1 MKILVSAVLFVG
13 ITSFAF
19 AQPSPDGERTNGWRS
34 DIDTLVSY
42 MKRQH
47 YVYKSKPFPA
57 ALITKTAAL
66 KESVDRFS
74 DERMAFELEKLMYHM
89 HDGHSYVLPFVPNRG
104 PSYYLPVHFYVFND
118 GVFIIDADEPY
129 TGLIG
134 YHVRTIN
141 GISADSIVI
150 DMKNYIHQDNIHT
163 TKWFA
168 PTMLRFRGLHEMYGL
183 KPSSNEIRMELVDR
197 NKRFVRQTVSFVP
210 VTVLRGIPK
219 LIPSQ
224 LPDSPP
230 PPLYLSNVAKN
241 FWMEKLPEK
250 KLLYFQFNQVQDAEN
265 ESLSQFSKRLDGVLS
280 AMKPRLLIIDVR
292 HNNGGNKDFLRPLID
307 VIKKY
312 ERSDSAASIVV
323 ITGRNTFSA
332 AQVFIALLDAETKA
346 LFAGEPSG
354 SSPNFVGEEGNMFK
368 LPWSGTMGNISY
380 RYHENIPGDTRQW
393 IEPDFPVTLSS
404 TAYFENQDPVMM
416 FLLQK
421 FNR

>member
-1 MKILVSAVLFVG
+1 MKTFVSAVLFVW
-13 ITSFAF
+13 ILSFAA
-19 AQPSPDGERTNGWRS
+19 AQPSPEVERTNGWRS
-34 DIDTLVSY
+34 DIDTLLSY
-42 MKRQH
+42 MKQQH
-47 YVYKSKPFPA
+47 YVYKSKPLPA
-57 ALITKTAAL
+57 ALIAKAAAL
-66 KESVDRFS
+66 RESVDRFS

-89 HDGHSYVLPFVPNRG
+89 HDGHSYVLPFVPNR
-104 PSYYLPVHFYVFND
+104 SQIYYLPVHFYVFND

-134 YHVRTIN
+134 YKVQTMN
-141 GISADSIVI
+141 GIHADSIVH
-150 DMKNYIHQDNIHT
+150 DMQTYIHQDNIFT

-168 PTMLRFRGLHEMYGL
+168 PTFLRFRGLHEMYGL
-183 KPSSNEIRMELVDR
+183 KPSSGEIIMDLIDR
-197 NKRFVRQTVSFVP
+197 NGRPVRQTAAFVP
-210 VTVLRGIPK
+210 VTALRGIPK

-230 PPLYLSNVAKN
+230 PSLYLSNVTKN
-241 FWMEKLPEK
+241 FWLEKIPEK
-250 KLLYFQFNQVQDAEN
+250 SVLYFQFNQVQNAEN

-280 AMKPRLLIIDVR
+280 AMKPRLFIIDAR
-292 HNNGGNKDFLRPLID
+292 HNNGGNKDLLRPLID

-312 ERSDSAASIVV
+312 EQSNVAASIVV

-332 AQVFIALLDAETKA
+332 AQVFIALLDKETKA

-354 SSPNFVGEEGNMFK
+354 SSPNFVGEEGNMFN
-368 LPWSGTMGNISY
+368 LPWSGAMGNIST

-404 TAYFENQDPVMM
+404 TSYYKNQDPVMM